1 MKNSILNYLSN
12 SKVVIIDD
20 REEEAKPLINGLK
33 KKGIPTLH
41 IKKITEI
48 EETMKGIRLI
58 FLDID
63 LISGVGASHD
73 RSGTIVGVLEKLI
86 DKYNGPYVIV
96 VWSKQANI
104 HMPDL
109 ITRIKGLEDLEKN
122 YLVPIEI
129 VELEKPKYIQMC
141 NESLEDQ
148 DNDIQ
153 NLIINLETF
162 LKSESVSLR
171 SPQYLKIKEE
181 LEKYDIVEE
190 KYELSPENLEKL
202 IDDLYNQLKDKLEF
216 QTFLAWEN
224 MVKNEIIN
232 QGNEFLEKKI
242 IDDMGKIFYNLAKAK
257 CGKQLEEE
265 VFISGAYNVLNDL
278 LCDKLEGK
286 MERTD
291 ELLKLSALF
300 KSESGEIDERY
311 KCDLE
316 EEMVALLNTKLLIS
330 NVINNENI
338 KPGIIY
344 LENEETSK
352 EYKDSIYS
360 SIMLHKAMENAFSKG
375 EYKKFKKD
383 IKSKMDVINLE
394 ISPACDYSQDKIKN
408 YRILRGILVPKE
420 AFEYLYANQIAYYTS
435 PEIYYNKQIYK
446 MVFSFQEF
454 YTQKEIST
462 ESIICKLK
470 KDFLKEIQVKLS
482 GHISRLGITSLF
494 VKKEA

>member
-41 IKKITEI
+41 IKKIREI
-48 EETMKGIRLI
+48 EETTKGIRLV

-73 RSGTIVGVLEKLI
+73 RSGTIVGALENLI
-86 DKYNGPYVIV
+86 DKDNGPYIIV

-109 ITRIKGLEDLEKN
+109 IARIKGLENLEKD

-141 NESLEDQ
+141 NESLADQ

-162 LKSESVSLR
+162 LKSESVSLK

-190 KYELSPENLEKL
+190 KYELSPENLENL

-224 MVKNEIIN
+224 MIKNEIIN

-242 IDDMGKIFYNLAKAK
+242 INDMGKIFYNLAKAK
-257 CGKQLEEE
+257 CGKQLEED

-278 LCDKLEGK
+278 LCDKLESK
-286 MERTD
+286 MEKTD

-300 KSESGEIDERY
+300 KSESGKIDEKY
-311 KCDLE
+311 KSDLE
-316 EEMVALLNTKLLIS
+316 EEMIALLNTKLLIS
-330 NVINNENI
+330 NVISNENI

-344 LENEETSK
+344 LEDEDISNN
-352 EYKDSIYS
+352 YKSSFCS
-360 SIMLHKAMENAFSKG
+360 SIMLHKEVDKAYPKRSERK
-375 EYKKFKKD
+375 EFKTD
-383 IKSKMDVINLE
+383 IKNKMKVINLE
-394 ISPACDYSQDKIKN
+394 ISPACDYSQNKIKN
-408 YRILRGILVPKE
+408 HRILRGVLVPKE
-420 AFEYLYANQIAYYTS
+420 AFKYLSANQIAYYTS
-435 PEIYYNKQIYK
+435 PEIYYNNQIYK
-446 MVFSFQEF
+446 MVFSFQEL
-454 YTQKEIST
+454 YTQTEIST
-462 ESIICKLK
+462 ESIIYKLK
-470 KDFLKEIQVKLS
+470 KDLLKEIQVKLS
-482 GHISRLGITSLF
+482 NHISRLGITSL
-494 VKKEA
+494 